1 MRLTVLFVNISR
13 SYWVRCEVGRRV
25 HTHTHYGMLENKECS
40 QSTRNDREPL
50 KDRRR
55 TRLDGGG
62 NHSVNHMRDK
72 TATEVKSSLAL
83 SSETVEMRNGRK
95 LGGYTK
101 VAEASQWEQ
110 ETCSLL
116 PSTLSREEDSRG
128 TCLQSWGGR
137 RALELKKQGSALE
150 GRQPFRAR
158 GSCSGQRHKLQG
170 HPAQQSVPSLHR
182 NH

>member
-1 MRLTVLFVNISR
+1 MWGRQTCALT
-13 SYWVRCEVGRRV
+13 RV
-25 HTHTHYGMLENKECS
+25 CMHTHSHTHYGMLENKECS

-95 LGGYTK
+95 PGGYTK

-116 PSTLSREEDSRG
+116 PSTLSQEEDSRG
-128 TCLQSWGGR
+128 TCLQSWGEGGHLSSKS
-137 RALELKKQGSALE
+137 RAVPWKAANPSEHEGAARASDISSWVTPPSRVFHPYTVIIGS
-150 GRQPFRAR
+150 G
-158 GSCSGQRHKLQG
+158 CSK
-170 HPAQQSVPSLHR
+170 
-182 NH
+182 